1 MLPQLVLLVATFCL
15 LSLIIHCSYA
25 GAAAAL
31 SAHLTSSTALA
42 RLDRAAG
49 GLFLLFAVL
58 LLGAAL
64 GCPRA

>member
-31 SAHLTSSTALA
+31 SGRLTSGAALA
-42 RLDRAAG
+42 RLSQAAG
-49 GLFLLFAVL
+49 GLFLLFAAL

-64 GCPRA
+64 GCSRA